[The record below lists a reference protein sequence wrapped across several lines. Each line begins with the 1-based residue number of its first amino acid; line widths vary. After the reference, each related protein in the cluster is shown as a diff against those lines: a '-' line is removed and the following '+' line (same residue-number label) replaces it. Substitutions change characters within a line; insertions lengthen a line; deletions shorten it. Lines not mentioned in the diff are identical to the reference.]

1 MTAEATKKAEARNA
15 AKATKTVAGDG
26 DRASGA
32 NVRRGGRNFMIAFYA
47 ALRAIKLY
55 PLEHSA
61 VQKTLAE
68 LAHVAE
74 ELRAEEGELE
84 FRVSGEFIFINA
96 TRLRLDLSN
105 YATFG
110 HILTLCKLAGIGA
123 IHVGTDG
130 AARDWTLLLS
140 LMGGETQSGPADRFK
155 EIQSRL
161 KDAKIETF
169 QLDAPTETATD
180 REFNEEAKAAANR
193 TYSQSVAVTKDVINS
208 VRIGKTPNIR
218 KIKRVVQ
225 GIVDQVLNEE
235 TSLIGLTTIRD
246 YDEYTF
252 THSVNVCIFSI
263 ALGRR
268 LGMTKLQLYELGL
281 AALMHDIGKSRV
293 PIDLLQKTGELTD
306 EEWKWMAAHPWLGV
320 LVLFQFRRQQ
330 EELSYRAMTVC
341 QEHHMKVDLTGY
353 PKSIRPRQVSLLSKI
368 VSIADGYDAATSRR
382 VYRTEVIAPSAVLE
396 EMRDNPRRGLDQVLV
411 KAFINLL
418 GIYPVGTLVVLD
430 TFELAVVS
438 AANPNPEALSR
449 PIVKIISDA
458 QGNTISPPMQ
468 VDLAVPEAG
477 GQYARTIIKTADPD
491 RYGITPGDYLI

>member
-1 MTAEATKKAEARNA
+1 MSASGGVIQSVRS
-15 AKATKTVAGDG
+15 GS
-26 DRASGA
+26 DRQSGA
-32 NVRRGGRNFMIAFYA
+32 NVRRGGRSFMIAFYA

-68 LAHVAE
+68 LSQVAE

-84 FRVSGEFIFINA
+84 FRVSGEFIFINS

-110 HILTLCKLAGIGA
+110 HILTLCKAAGIGA
-123 IHVGTDG
+123 IHVGPRGT
-130 AARDWTLLLS
+130 ARDWTFLLS
-140 LMGGETQSGPADRFK
+140 LLGGETKGGPAERYT
-155 EIQSRL
+155 EIVARL
-161 KDAKIETF
+161 HETKVETF
-169 QLDAPTETATD
+169 QLDAPMETQTD
-180 REFNEEAKAAANR
+180 KEFNEEAKAAANR

-235 TSLIGLTTIRD
+235 TSLIGLTAIRD

-252 THSVNVCIFSI
+252 THSVNVCIFSV

-293 PIDLLQKTGELTD
+293 PLDLLQKTGELTD

-341 QEHHMKVDLTGY
+341 HEHHMKIDLTGY
-353 PKSIRPRQVSLLSKI
+353 PKAVRPRQVSLLSKI

-382 VYRTEVIAPSAVLE
+382 VYKTEALAPSAVLE

-438 AANPNPEALSR
+438 ASNPSPEALSR

-458 QGNTISPPMQ
+458 QGNRISPPLV
-468 VDLAVPEAG
+468 VDLAIPEAA

-491 RYGITPGDYLI
+491 RYGIIPGDYLI

>member
-1 MTAEATKKAEARNA
+1 MTAP
-15 AKATKTVAGDG
+15 ATKTVRSDG
-26 DRASGA
+26 DKQSGA
-32 NVRRGGRNFMIAFYA
+32 SVRRGGRNFMIAFYA

-68 LAHVAE
+68 LAQVAE

-84 FRVSGEFIFINA
+84 FRISGEFIFLNE

-110 HILTLCKLAGIGA
+110 HILTLCKLAGIGT
-123 IHVGTDG
+123 IHVGTKG
-130 AARDWTLLLS
+130 TARDWTLLLS
-140 LMGGETQSGPADRFK
+140 LLGAETKSSPAERFK
-155 EIQSRL
+155 EIVTRL

-169 QLDAPTETATD
+169 ELDPPAETASD
-180 REFNEEAKAAANR
+180 KEFNEEAKAAANR

-235 TSLIGLTTIRD
+235 TSLIGLTAIRD

-293 PIDLLQKTGELTD
+293 PLDLLQKTGELTD

-353 PKSIRPRQVSLLSKI
+353 PKCNRPREVSLLSKI

-382 VYRTEVIAPSAVLE
+382 VYKTEALAPSAVLE
-396 EMRDNPRRGLDQVLV
+396 EMRDNPRRGLDPVLV

-438 AANPNPEALSR
+438 AANPNPESLSR

-458 QGNTISPPMQ
+458 QGNRIAPPLQ

>member
-1 MTAEATKKAEARNA
+1 MSGGGQAAQARRS
-15 AKATKTVAGDG
+15 DG
-26 DRASGA
+26 DRQSGA
-32 NVRRGGRNFMIAFYA
+32 NIRRGGRNFMVAFYA

-55 PLEHSA
+55 PLEHTA

-68 LAHVAE
+68 LSQVAE
-74 ELRAEEGELE
+74 EMRSEEGELE
-84 FRVSGEFIFINA
+84 FRISGEFIFLNS

-110 HILTLCKLAGIGA
+110 HILTLCKAAGVGT
-123 IHVGTDG
+123 IHVGTKG
-130 AARDWTLLLS
+130 AVRDWSLLLS
-140 LMGGETQSGPADRFK
+140 LLGGETKGAPAERFK
-155 EIQSRL
+155 EIVGRL
-161 KDAKIETF
+161 KDAGVGLFELDPPAET
-169 QLDAPTETATD
+169 ESD

-193 TYSQSVAVTKDVINS
+193 TYSQSVAATKDVINS

-235 TSLIGLTTIRD
+235 TSLIGLTAIRD

-293 PIDLLQKTGELTD
+293 PLDLLQKTGELTD
-306 EEWKWMAAHPWLGV
+306 EEWRWMSAHPWLGV

-330 EELSYRAMTVC
+330 DELSYRAMTVC
-341 QEHHMKVDLTGY
+341 HEHHMKIDLTGY
-353 PKSIRPRQVSLLSKI
+353 PKTVRPRQVSVLSKI

-382 VYRTEVIAPSAVLE
+382 VYRTEVLAPSDVLE
-396 EMRDNPRRGLDQVLV
+396 EMRDNPRRGLDPVLV

-430 TFELAVVS
+430 TFELAIVS

-458 QGNTISPPMQ
+458 QGNAIRPPLV

-477 GQYARTIIKTADPD
+477 VQFTRTIIKTADPD
-491 RYGITPGDYLI
+491 RYGITVGDYLI

>member
-1 MTAEATKKAEARNA
+1 
-15 AKATKTVAGDG
+15 
-26 DRASGA
+26 
-32 NVRRGGRNFMIAFYA
+32 MIAFYA

-68 LAHVAE
+68 LAQVAE

-84 FRVSGEFIFINA
+84 FRVSGEFIFINS

-110 HILTLCKLAGIGA
+110 HILTLCKVAGIGA
-123 IHVGTDG
+123 IHAGPHGT
-130 AARDWTLLLS
+130 ARDWTVLLS
-140 LMGGETQSGPADRFK
+140 LLGAETKNAPSDRYT
-155 EIQSRL
+155 EIVARL
-161 KDAKIETF
+161 NDSKVEVF
-169 QLDAPTETATD
+169 QLDPPIETQTD
-180 REFNEEAKAAANR
+180 KEFNEEAKAAANR

-235 TSLIGLTTIRD
+235 TSLIGLTAIRD

-293 PIDLLQKTGELTD
+293 PLDLLQKTGELTD

-341 QEHHMKVDLTGY
+341 HEHHMKIDLTGY
-353 PKSIRPRQVSLLSKI
+353 PKAIRPRQVSLLSKI

-382 VYRTEVIAPSAVLE
+382 VYKTEALAPSDVLE
-396 EMRDNPRRGLDQVLV
+396 EMRDNPRRGLDPILV

-418 GIYPVGTLVVLD
+418 GIYPVGTIVVLD

-438 AANPNPEALSR
+438 SSNPNPEALSR

-458 QGNTISPPMQ
+458 QGNRISPPLV

>member
-1 MTAEATKKAEARNA
+1 MSSAGTVTQSARE
-15 AKATKTVAGDG
+15 G
-26 DRASGA
+26 DRQSGA
-32 NVRRGGRNFMIAFYA
+32 NVRRGGRNFMVSFYA
-47 ALRAIKLY
+47 GLRAIKLY
-55 PLEHSA
+55 PLEHTA

-68 LAHVAE
+68 LSQVAE

-84 FRVSGEFIFINA
+84 FRVSGEFIFINS

-110 HILTLCKLAGIGA
+110 HILTLCKLSGIGA
-123 IHVGTDG
+123 IHVAPKAT
-130 AARDWTLLLS
+130 AKDWTFLLS
-140 LMGGETQSGPADRFK
+140 LLGGETQNSPADRYK
-155 EIQSRL
+155 EIVGRL
-161 KDAKIETF
+161 SDAKIEAF
-169 QLDAPTETATD
+169 QLDPPTETQTD

-235 TSLIGLTTIRD
+235 TSLIGLTAIRD

-268 LGMTKLQLYELGL
+268 LGMTKIQLYELGL

-293 PIDLLQKTGELTD
+293 PLDLLQKTGELTE

-341 QEHHMKVDLTGY
+341 HEHHMKIDLTGY
-353 PKSIRPRQVSLLSKI
+353 PKSIRPRQMSLLSKI

-382 VYRTEVIAPSAVLE
+382 VYKTEALAPSDVLE
-396 EMRDNPRRGLDQVLV
+396 EMRDNPRRGLDPVLV

-438 AANPNPEALSR
+438 ASNPNPEALSR

-458 QGNTISPPMQ
+458 QGNRISPPLV
-468 VDLAVPEAG
+468 VDLAIPEAG

-491 RYGITPGDYLI
+491 RYGITPGDYLL

>member
-1 MTAEATKKAEARNA
+1 VTAPAGR
-15 AKATKTVAGDG
+15 TVASE
-26 DRASGA
+26 DRQSGA
-32 NVRRGGRNFMIAFYA
+32 KMRRGGRNFMIAFYA

-55 PLEHSA
+55 PLEHTA

-68 LAHVAE
+68 LSQVAE

-84 FRVSGEFIFINA
+84 FRVSGEFIFLNA

-123 IHVGTDG
+123 IHVGTNG
-130 AARDWTLLLS
+130 TARDWTLLLS
-140 LMGGETQSGPADRFK
+140 LLGGESKSAPAERYK
-155 EIQSRL
+155 EILSRL
-161 KDAKIETF
+161 KEAKIETF
-169 QLDAPTETATD
+169 QLDPPMETASD
-180 REFNEEAKAAANR
+180 RELNEETKAAANR

-268 LGMTKLQLYELGL
+268 LGMTKIQLYELGL

-341 QEHHMKVDLTGY
+341 QEHHMKIDLTGY
-353 PKSIRPRQVSLLSKI
+353 PKAIRPRQVSLLSKI

-382 VYRTEVIAPSAVLE
+382 VYRTEVITPSAVLE

-438 AANPNPEALSR
+438 AASPNPEMLSR

-458 QGNTISPPMQ
+458 QGNTISPPLQ
-468 VDLAVPEAG
+468 VDLAVPETG

>member
-1 MTAEATKKAEARNA
+1 M
-15 AKATKTVAGDG
+15 V
-26 DRASGA
+26 
-32 NVRRGGRNFMIAFYA
+32 AFYA

-55 PLEHSA
+55 PLEHTA
-61 VQKTLAE
+61 VQKTLAD
-68 LAHVAE
+68 LSQVAE
-74 ELRAEEGELE
+74 EMRAEEGELE
-84 FRVSGEFIFINA
+84 FRVSGEFIFINS

-110 HILTLCKLAGIGA
+110 HILALCKVAGIGA
-123 IHVGTDG
+123 IHVGPCGT
-130 AARDWTLLLS
+130 ARDWTVLLS
-140 LMGGETQSGPADRFK
+140 LLGGETKIGPAERYK
-155 EIQSRL
+155 EIVGRL
-161 KDAKIETF
+161 HEAKIEPF
-169 QLDAPTETATD
+169 QLDEPTETQTD
-180 REFNEEAKAAANR
+180 KEFNEEAKAAATR

-235 TSLIGLTTIRD
+235 TSLIGLTAIRD

-268 LGMTKLQLYELGL
+268 LGMTKIQLYELGL

-293 PIDLLQKTGELTD
+293 PLDILQKSGELTD
-306 EEWKWMAAHPWLGV
+306 EEWKWMASHPWLGV

-341 QEHHMKVDLTGY
+341 HEHHMKIDLTGY
-353 PKSIRPRQVSLLSKI
+353 PKAIRPRQVSLLSKI
-368 VSIADGYDAATSRR
+368 VTIADGYDAATSRR
-382 VYRTEVIAPSAVLE
+382 VYRTEVLAPSDVLD
-396 EMRDNPRRGLDQVLV
+396 EMRDNPRRGLDPVLV

-418 GIYPVGTLVVLD
+418 GIYPVGTVVVLD

-438 AANPNPEALSR
+438 ASNSNPEALSR

-458 QGNTISPPMQ
+458 QGNRINPPLV
-468 VDLAVPEAG
+468 VDLAVPEAD

>member
-1 MTAEATKKAEARNA
+1 MSGGGRVTPISGRSVEERS
-15 AKATKTVAGDG
+15 
-26 DRASGA
+26 SGA
-32 NVRRGGRNFMIAFYA
+32 NVRRGGRGFMVAFYA

-55 PLEHSA
+55 PLEHTA

-68 LAHVAE
+68 LAQIATAM
-74 ELRAEEGELE
+74 RGEEGELE
-84 FRVSGEFIFINA
+84 FRISGEFIFINS
-96 TRLRLDLSN
+96 TRLRLDLNN

-110 HILTLCKLAGIGA
+110 HILALCKAAGVGT

-130 AARDWTLLLS
+130 TMREWTFLLS
-140 LMGGETQSGPADRFK
+140 LIGAETKSSPEDRFA
-155 EIQSRL
+155 EITKRL
-161 KDAKIETF
+161 AEAGIKTFDLDPPIES
-169 QLDAPTETATD
+169 QQDK
-180 REFNEEAKAAANR
+180 EFNEEAKAAANR

-235 TSLIGLTTIRD
+235 TSLIGLTAIRD

-252 THSVNVCIFSI
+252 THSVNVCIFSV

-268 LGMTKLQLYELGL
+268 LGMSKLQLYELGL

-293 PIDLLQKTGELTD
+293 PLDLLQKAGELTE
-306 EEWKWMAAHPWLGV
+306 EEWRWMAAHPWLGV
-320 LVLFQFRRQQ
+320 LALFQFRRQQ
-330 EELSYRAMTVC
+330 EQLSYRAMTVAH
-341 QEHHMKVDLTGY
+341 EHHMKIDLTGY
-353 PKSIRPRQVSLLSKI
+353 PKTIRPRTMGVLSKI

-382 VYRTEVIAPSAVLE
+382 VYQTTPLAPSAVLE
-396 EMRDNPRRGLDQVLV
+396 EMRDNPRRGLDPVLV

-430 TFELAVVS
+430 TFELAIVQT
-438 AANPNPEALSR
+438 ANPNPEALSR

-458 QGNTISPPMQ
+458 QGNVISPPL
-468 VDLAVPEAG
+468 VADLGLPDAG
-477 GQYARTIIKTADPD
+477 GGFSRTIIKTADPD
-491 RYGITPGDYLI
+491 RYGITVGDYFL

>member
-1 MTAEATKKAEARNA
+1 MTAPAGR
-15 AKATKTVAGDG
+15 TVTSE
-26 DRASGA
+26 DRQSGA
-32 NVRRGGRNFMIAFYA
+32 KMRRGGRNFMIAFYA

-55 PLEHSA
+55 PLEHTA

-68 LAHVAE
+68 LSQVAE

-84 FRVSGEFIFINA
+84 FRVSGEFIFLNA

-123 IHVGTDG
+123 IHVGTNG
-130 AARDWTLLLS
+130 TAREWTLLLS
-140 LMGGETQSGPADRFK
+140 LLGGESKAAPSERYK
-155 EIQSRL
+155 EILSRL
-161 KDAKIETF
+161 KEAKIETF
-169 QLDAPTETATD
+169 QLDAPTETASD
-180 REFNEEAKAAANR
+180 RELNEETKAAANR

-268 LGMTKLQLYELGL
+268 LGMTKIQLYELGL

-341 QEHHMKVDLTGY
+341 QEHHMKIDLTGY
-353 PKSIRPRQVSLLSKI
+353 PKAIRPRQVSLLSKI

-396 EMRDNPRRGLDQVLV
+396 EMRDNPRRGLDPVLV

-438 AANPNPEALSR
+438 AVNPNPDALSR
-449 PIVKIISDA
+449 PIIKIISDA
-458 QGNTISPPMQ
+458 QGNTISPPLQ
-468 VDLAVPEAG
+468 IDLAVPETG

>member
-1 MTAEATKKAEARNA
+1 VTATV
-15 AKATKTVAGDG
+15 TKTVSGDG
-26 DRASGA
+26 DRQSGA
-32 NVRRGGRNFMIAFYA
+32 NVRRGGRNFMVSFYA

-55 PLEHSA
+55 PLEHTA

-68 LAHVAE
+68 LSNIAE
-74 ELRAEEGELE
+74 ELRGEEGELE
-84 FRVSGEFIFINA
+84 FRVSGEFIFINS

-110 HILTLCKLAGIGA
+110 HILTLCKLSGIGA
-123 IHVGTDG
+123 FHVGPNGT
-130 AARDWTLLLS
+130 ARDWTFLLS
-140 LMGGETQSGPADRFK
+140 LLGAEVKIAPADRFN

-161 KDAKIETF
+161 DEAKIGTF
-169 QLDAPTETATD
+169 QLDPPVETAMD
-180 REFNEEAKAAANR
+180 KEFNEEAKSAANR

-235 TSLIGLTTIRD
+235 TSLIGLTAIRD

-252 THSVNVCIFSI
+252 THSVNVCIFSV

-268 LGMTKLQLYELGL
+268 LGMTKIQLYELGL

-293 PIDLLQKTGELTD
+293 PIDLIQKSGGLTD

-353 PKSIRPRQVSLLSKI
+353 PKAIRPRQVSLLSKI

-382 VYRTEVIAPSAVLE
+382 VYTTEVLAPSAVLE

-438 AANPNPEALSR
+438 AANPNPEALSK
-449 PIVKIISDA
+449 PIVRIISDA
-458 QGNTISPPMQ
+458 QGNTISPPLQ

-491 RYGITPGDYLI
+491 RYGVTPGDYLI

>member
-1 MTAEATKKAEARNA
+1 MSASGGVIQSVRS
-15 AKATKTVAGDG
+15 GG
-26 DRASGA
+26 DRQSGA
-32 NVRRGGRNFMIAFYA
+32 NVRRGGRSFMIAFYA

-68 LAHVAE
+68 LSQVAE

-84 FRVSGEFIFINA
+84 FRVSGEFIFINS

-110 HILTLCKLAGIGA
+110 HILTLCKAAGIGA
-123 IHVGTDG
+123 IHVGPRGT
-130 AARDWTLLLS
+130 ARDWTFLLS
-140 LMGGETQSGPADRFK
+140 LLGGETKGGPAERYT
-155 EIQSRL
+155 EIVARL
-161 KDAKIETF
+161 HETKVETF
-169 QLDAPTETATD
+169 QLDAPTETQTD

-235 TSLIGLTTIRD
+235 TSLIGLTAIRD

-293 PIDLLQKTGELTD
+293 PLDLLQKTGELTD

-341 QEHHMKVDLTGY
+341 HEHHMKIDLTGY
-353 PKSIRPRQVSLLSKI
+353 PKAVRPRQMSLLSKI

-382 VYRTEVIAPSAVLE
+382 VYKTEALAPSAVLE

-438 AANPNPEALSR
+438 ASNPNPEALSR

-458 QGNTISPPMQ
+458 QGNRISPPLV
-468 VDLAVPEAG
+468 VDLAIPEAA

-491 RYGITPGDYLI
+491 RYGIIPGDYLI

>member
-1 MTAEATKKAEARNA
+1 MSASEA
-15 AKATKTVAGDG
+15 ATQSVRSEG
-26 DRASGA
+26 DRQSGA
-32 NVRRGGRNFMIAFYA
+32 NVRRGGRNFMVAFYA

-55 PLEHSA
+55 PVEHSA

-68 LAHVAE
+68 LSQVAE
-74 ELRAEEGELE
+74 ELRADEGELE
-84 FRVSGEFIFINA
+84 FRISGEFIFINS

-110 HILTLCKLAGIGA
+110 HILTLCKVAGIGA
-123 IHVGTDG
+123 IHVGTEG
-130 AARDWTLLLS
+130 TARDWTVLLS
-140 LMGGETQSGPADRFK
+140 LLGAETKSAPDERYKEVVTRLGE
-155 EIQSRL
+155 
-161 KDAKIETF
+161 AKIETF
-169 QLDAPTETATD
+169 ALDAPAETQSD
-180 REFNEEAKAAANR
+180 KEFNEEAKAAANR

-235 TSLIGLTTIRD
+235 TSLIGLTAIRD

-268 LGMTKLQLYELGL
+268 LGMTKIQLYELGL

-293 PIDLLQKTGELTD
+293 PLDLLQKTGELTD
-306 EEWKWMAAHPWLGV
+306 EEWKWMASHPWLGV

-341 QEHHMKVDLTGY
+341 HEHHMKLDLTGY
-353 PKSIRPRQVSLLSKI
+353 PKVVRPRQMSLLSKI

-382 VYRTEVIAPSAVLE
+382 VYKTEALAPSAVLE
-396 EMRDNPRRGLDQVLV
+396 EMRDNPRRGLDSVLV

-438 AANPNPEALSR
+438 ASNQNPEALSR

-458 QGNTISPPMQ
+458 QGNRISPPL
-468 VDLAVPEAG
+468 VADLAVPEAG

-491 RYGITPGDYLI
+491 RYGIIPGDYLI

>member
-1 MTAEATKKAEARNA
+1 MTAPATKSSGGDADKQIG
-15 AKATKTVAGDG
+15 AKL
-26 DRASGA
+26 
-32 NVRRGGRNFMIAFYA
+32 RRGGRNFMVAFYA

-55 PLEHSA
+55 PLEHTA

-68 LAHVAE
+68 LSQVAE

-84 FRVSGEFIFINA
+84 FRVSGEFIFLNS

-123 IHVGTDG
+123 IHVGTNG
-130 AARDWTLLLS
+130 TARDWTFLLS
-140 LMGGETQSGPADRFK
+140 LLGGETKVGPADRFE
-155 EIQSRL
+155 EIQTRL
-161 KDAKIETF
+161 EDAKIETF
-169 QLDAPTETATD
+169 QIDAPTETASD
-180 REFNEEAKAAANR
+180 REFNEESKAAANR

-235 TSLIGLTTIRD
+235 TSLIGLTAIRD

-268 LGMTKLQLYELGL
+268 LGMNKLQLYELGL

-293 PIDLLQKTGELTD
+293 PIDVLQKSGELTD
-306 EEWKWMAAHPWLGV
+306 EEWKWIASHPWLGV

-341 QEHHMKVDLTGY
+341 QEHHMKIDLTGY
-353 PKSIRPRQVSLLSKI
+353 PKCVRPREVSLLSKI
-368 VSIADGYDAATSRR
+368 VTIADGYDAATSRR
-382 VYRTEVIAPSAVLE
+382 VYKTEALAPSAVLE

-438 AANPNPEALSR
+438 AANPNHESLSR

-458 QGNTISPPMQ
+458 QGNAISPPLQ
-468 VDLAVPEAG
+468 VDLAIPEAG

>member
-1 MTAEATKKAEARNA
+1 MSAAEAA
-15 AKATKTVAGDG
+15 AKSVRSEG
-26 DRASGA
+26 DRQSGA
-32 NVRRGGRNFMIAFYA
+32 NVRRGGRNFMVAFYA

-61 VQKTLAE
+61 VQKTLGE
-68 LAHVAE
+68 LSQVAE

-84 FRVSGEFIFINA
+84 FRISGEFIFINS

-110 HILTLCKLAGIGA
+110 HILTLCKVGGIGT
-123 IHVGTDG
+123 IHVGTSG
-130 AARDWTLLLS
+130 TARDWTVLLS
-140 LMGGETQSGPADRFK
+140 LLGAETKSSPAQRFNEIVTRLGET
-155 EIQSRL
+155 
-161 KDAKIETF
+161 KIESF
-169 QLDAPTETATD
+169 QLEPPTETLTD
-180 REFNEEAKAAANR
+180 KEFNEEAKAAANR

-208 VRIGKTPNIR
+208 IRIGKTPNIR

-235 TSLIGLTTIRD
+235 TSLIGLTAIRD

-293 PIDLLQKTGELTD
+293 PLDLLQKTGELTE
-306 EEWKWMAAHPWLGV
+306 EEWKWMASHPWLGV

-341 QEHHMKVDLTGY
+341 HEHHMKIDLTGY
-353 PKSIRPRQVSLLSKI
+353 PKTIRPRQVSLLSKI

-382 VYRTEVIAPSAVLE
+382 VYKTEALAPSEVLE
-396 EMRDNPRRGLDQVLV
+396 EMRDNPRRGLDPVLV

-438 AANPNPEALSR
+438 ASNQNPEALSR
-449 PIVKIISDA
+449 PGVKIISDA
-458 QGNTISPPMQ
+458 QGNRISPPLV
-468 VDLAVPEAG
+468 VDLAIPEAG

>member
-1 MTAEATKKAEARNA
+1 MSGGAVVKSTSMDSDRESS
-15 AKATKTVAGDG
+15 AG
-26 DRASGA
+26 
-32 NVRRGGRNFMIAFYA
+32 VRRGGRNFMVAFYA

-61 VQKTLAE
+61 VQKAVAE
-68 LAHVAE
+68 LSQIAE
-74 ELRAEEGELE
+74 EMRGEEGELE
-84 FRVSGEFIFINA
+84 FRISGEFIFINS

-110 HILTLCKLAGIGA
+110 HILTLCKAAGIGA
-123 IHVGTDG
+123 IHVGNNGTP
-130 AARDWTLLLS
+130 RDWSLLLS
-140 LMGGETQSGPADRFK
+140 LLGGETKSAPDARYT
-155 EIQSRL
+155 EIVERL
-161 KDAKIETF
+161 KQAKIELF
-169 QLDAPTETATD
+169 ELDPPIETAND

-235 TSLIGLTTIRD
+235 TSIIGLTAIRD

-293 PIDLLQKTGELTD
+293 PLDMLQKSGALTD
-306 EEWKWMAAHPWLGV
+306 EEWKWMASHPWLGV

-330 EELSYRAMTVC
+330 DELSYRAMTVC
-341 QEHHMKVDLTGY
+341 HEHHMKVDLTGY
-353 PKSIRPRQVSLLSKI
+353 PKAIRPRQVSVLSKI
-368 VSIADGYDAATSRR
+368 VTIADSYDAATSRR
-382 VYRTEVIAPSAVLE
+382 VYKTEALAPSDVLE
-396 EMRDNPRRGLDQVLV
+396 EMRDNPRRGLDPILV

-458 QGNTISPPMQ
+458 KGNAINPPLQ
-468 VDLAVPEAG
+468 VDLAVPDAG
-477 GQYARTIIKTADPD
+477 GQFSRTIIKTADPD
-491 RYGITPGDYLI
+491 RYGITVGDYLI

>member
-1 MTAEATKKAEARNA
+1 MTAPAGR
-15 AKATKTVAGDG
+15 TVTSEG
-26 DRASGA
+26 RESGA
-32 NVRRGGRNFMIAFYA
+32 KMRRGGRNFMIAFYA

-55 PLEHSA
+55 PLEHTA

-68 LAHVAE
+68 LSQVAE

-84 FRVSGEFIFINA
+84 FRVSGEFIFLNA

-123 IHVGTDG
+123 IHVGTNG
-130 AARDWTLLLS
+130 TARDWTLLLS
-140 LMGGETQSGPADRFK
+140 LLGGESKTAPAERFK
-155 EIQSRL
+155 EILSRL

-169 QLDAPTETATD
+169 QLDPPTETASD
-180 REFNEEAKAAANR
+180 RELNEETKAAANR

-268 LGMTKLQLYELGL
+268 LGMTKIQLYELGL

-341 QEHHMKVDLTGY
+341 QEHHMKIDLTGY
-353 PKSIRPRQVSLLSKI
+353 PKAIRPRQVSLLSKI

-458 QGNTISPPMQ
+458 QGNTISPPLQ
-468 VDLAVPEAG
+468 VDLAVPETG

>member
-1 MTAEATKKAEARNA
+1 VTAASPPVQGVR
-15 AKATKTVAGDG
+15 GDSE
-26 DRASGA
+26 RQSGG
-32 NVRRGGRNFMIAFYA
+32 NVRRGGRNFMVAFYA

-55 PLEHSA
+55 PVEHTA

-68 LAHVAE
+68 LSQVAE
-74 ELRAEEGELE
+74 ELRAEESELE
-84 FRVSGEFIFINA
+84 FRVSGEFIFINS

-110 HILTLCKLAGIGA
+110 HILTLCKLAGVGA
-123 IHVGTDG
+123 IHVGTKG
-130 AARDWTLLLS
+130 TARDWTVLLS
-140 LMGGETQSGPADRFK
+140 LLGAETRSAPKERYK
-155 EIQSRL
+155 EIVARL
-161 KDAKIETF
+161 RDTKIDVFE
-169 QLDAPTETATD
+169 LDEPTETVTD
-180 REFNEEAKAAANR
+180 KEFNEEAKAAANR

-235 TSLIGLTTIRD
+235 TSLIGLTAIRD

-268 LGMTKLQLYELGL
+268 LGMPKLQLYELGL

-293 PIDLLQKTGELTD
+293 PLDLLQKTGELTE

-341 QEHHMKVDLTGY
+341 HEHHMKIDLTGY
-353 PKSIRPRQVSLLSKI
+353 PKSVRPRQVSLLSKI

-382 VYRTEVIAPSAVLE
+382 VYKTEALAPSAVLE
-396 EMRDNPRRGLDQVLV
+396 EMRDNPRRGLDPVLV

-418 GIYPVGTLVVLD
+418 GIYPVGTVVILD

-438 AANPNPEALSR
+438 ASNPNPEALSR

-458 QGNTISPPMQ
+458 QGNRVSPPLV
-468 VDLAVPEAG
+468 VDLAIPEAG
-477 GQYARTIIKTADPD
+477 GQYERTIIKTADPD

>member
-1 MTAEATKKAEARNA
+1 VTAVGPSTQ
-15 AKATKTVAGDG
+15 TVRSDS
-26 DRASGA
+26 DRPSGA
-32 NVRRGGRNFMIAFYA
+32 NVRRGGRNFMVAFYA

-68 LAHVAE
+68 LSQVAE

-84 FRVSGEFIFINA
+84 FRISGEFIFINS

-110 HILTLCKLAGIGA
+110 HILTLCKLAGVGD
-123 IHVGTDG
+123 IHVGTKG
-130 AARDWTLLLS
+130 TAKDWTFLLS
-140 LMGGETQSGPADRFK
+140 LLGGETTNAPRERFK
-155 EIQSRL
+155 EIVARL
-161 KDAKIETF
+161 KEAKIETF
-169 QLDAPTETATD
+169 QLEAPAETQTD
-180 REFNEEAKAAANR
+180 KEFNEEAKAAANR
-193 TYSQSVAVTKDVINS
+193 TYSESVAVTKDVINS

-225 GIVDQVLNEE
+225 SIIDQVLNEE
-235 TSLIGLTTIRD
+235 TSLIGLTAIRD

-293 PIDLLQKTGELTD
+293 PLDVLQKSGSLTD

-341 QEHHMKVDLTGY
+341 HEHHMKIDLTGY
-353 PKSIRPRQVSLLSKI
+353 PKAVRPRQVSLLSKI

-382 VYRTEVIAPSAVLE
+382 VYKTEALAPSDVLE

-438 AANPNPEALSR
+438 AASPNPESLSR

-458 QGNTISPPMQ
+458 QGNRISPPLV
-468 VDLAVPEAG
+468 VDLAIPEAG

>member
-1 MTAEATKKAEARNA
+1 MSASGGVIQSVRS
-15 AKATKTVAGDG
+15 GG
-26 DRASGA
+26 DRQSGA
-32 NVRRGGRNFMIAFYA
+32 NVRRGGRSFMIAFYA

-68 LAHVAE
+68 LSQVAE

-84 FRVSGEFIFINA
+84 FRVSGEFIFINS

-110 HILTLCKLAGIGA
+110 HILTLCKAAGIGA
-123 IHVGTDG
+123 IHVGPRGT
-130 AARDWTLLLS
+130 ARDWTFLLS
-140 LMGGETQSGPADRFK
+140 LLGGETKGGPAERYT
-155 EIQSRL
+155 EIVARL
-161 KDAKIETF
+161 HETKVETF
-169 QLDAPTETATD
+169 QLDAPMETQTD
-180 REFNEEAKAAANR
+180 KEFNEEAKAAANR

-235 TSLIGLTTIRD
+235 TSLIGLTAIRD

-293 PIDLLQKTGELTD
+293 PLDLLQKTGELTD

-341 QEHHMKVDLTGY
+341 HEHHMKIDLTGY
-353 PKSIRPRQVSLLSKI
+353 PKAVRPRQVSLLSKI

-382 VYRTEVIAPSAVLE
+382 VYKTEALAPSAVLE

-438 AANPNPEALSR
+438 ASNPNPEALSR

-458 QGNTISPPMQ
+458 QGNRISPPL
-468 VDLAVPEAG
+468 VADLAIPEAA

-491 RYGITPGDYLI
+491 RYGIIPGDYLI

>member
-1 MTAEATKKAEARNA
+1 M
-15 AKATKTVAGDG
+15 V
-26 DRASGA
+26 
-32 NVRRGGRNFMIAFYA
+32 AFYA

-55 PLEHSA
+55 PLEHTA

-68 LAHVAE
+68 LSQVAE

-84 FRVSGEFIFINA
+84 FRVSGEFIFLNS

-123 IHVGTDG
+123 IHVGTNG
-130 AARDWTLLLS
+130 TARDWTFLLS
-140 LMGGETQSGPADRFK
+140 LLGGETKVGPADRFK

-169 QLDAPTETATD
+169 QIDAPTETATD
-180 REFNEEAKAAANR
+180 REFNEESKAAANR

-235 TSLIGLTTIRD
+235 TSLIGLTAIRD

-293 PIDLLQKTGELTD
+293 PIDVLQKNGELTD
-306 EEWKWMAAHPWLGV
+306 EEWKWMASHPWLGV

-353 PKSIRPRQVSLLSKI
+353 PKCIRPREVSLLSKI
-368 VSIADGYDAATSRR
+368 VTIADGYDAATSRR
-382 VYRTEVIAPSAVLE
+382 VYKTEALAPSAVLE

-438 AANPNPEALSR
+438 AANPNPESLSR
-449 PIVKIISDA
+449 PIIKIISDA
-458 QGNTISPPMQ
+458 QGNTISPPLQ

>member
-1 MTAEATKKAEARNA
+1 MSAAEAA
-15 AKATKTVAGDG
+15 AKSVRSEG
-26 DRASGA
+26 DRQSGA
-32 NVRRGGRNFMIAFYA
+32 NVRRGGRNFMVAFYA

-61 VQKTLAE
+61 VQKTLGE
-68 LAHVAE
+68 LSQVAE

-84 FRVSGEFIFINA
+84 FRISGEFIFINS

-110 HILTLCKLAGIGA
+110 HILTLCKVGGIGT
-123 IHVGTDG
+123 IHVGTSG
-130 AARDWTLLLS
+130 TARDWTVLLS
-140 LMGGETQSGPADRFK
+140 LLGAETKSAPAQRFNEIVTRLGET
-155 EIQSRL
+155 
-161 KDAKIETF
+161 KIESF
-169 QLDAPTETATD
+169 QLEPPTETLTD
-180 REFNEEAKAAANR
+180 KEFNEEAKAAANR

-208 VRIGKTPNIR
+208 IRIGKTPNIR

-235 TSLIGLTTIRD
+235 TSLIGLTAIRD

-293 PIDLLQKTGELTD
+293 PLDLLQKTGELTE
-306 EEWKWMAAHPWLGV
+306 EEWKWMASHPWLGV

-341 QEHHMKVDLTGY
+341 HEHHMKIDLTGY
-353 PKSIRPRQVSLLSKI
+353 PKTIRPRQVSLLSKI

-382 VYRTEVIAPSAVLE
+382 VYKTEALAPSEVLE
-396 EMRDNPRRGLDQVLV
+396 EMRDNPRRGLDPVLV

-438 AANPNPEALSR
+438 ASNQNPEALSR
-449 PIVKIISDA
+449 PGVKIISDA
-458 QGNTISPPMQ
+458 QGNRISPPLV
-468 VDLAVPEAG
+468 VDLAIPEAG

>member
-1 MTAEATKKAEARNA
+1 MTAPAGR
-15 AKATKTVAGDG
+15 TVTSE
-26 DRASGA
+26 DRQSGA
-32 NVRRGGRNFMIAFYA
+32 KMRRGGRNFMIAFYA

-55 PLEHSA
+55 PLEHTA

-68 LAHVAE
+68 LSQVAE

-84 FRVSGEFIFINA
+84 FRVSGEFIFLNA

-123 IHVGTDG
+123 IHVGTNG
-130 AARDWTLLLS
+130 TARDWTLLLS
-140 LMGGETQSGPADRFK
+140 LLGGETKAAPAERFK

-161 KDAKIETF
+161 KEAKIETF
-169 QLDAPTETATD
+169 QLDAPTETAND
-180 REFNEEAKAAANR
+180 RELNEETKAAANR

-268 LGMTKLQLYELGL
+268 LGMTKIQLYELGL

-341 QEHHMKVDLTGY
+341 QEHHMKIDLTGY
-353 PKSIRPRQVSLLSKI
+353 PKAIRPRQVSLLSKI

-438 AANPNPEALSR
+438 AASPNPEMLSR
-449 PIVKIISDA
+449 PIIKIISDA
-458 QGNTISPPMQ
+458 QGNTISPPLQ
-468 VDLAVPEAG
+468 VDLAVPETG

>member
-1 MTAEATKKAEARNA
+1 MTAP
-15 AKATKTVAGDG
+15 ATKTVRSDTERQTG
-26 DRASGA
+26 AS
-32 NVRRGGRNFMIAFYA
+32 VRRGGRNFMIAFYA

-61 VQKTLAE
+61 VQKSLAE
-68 LAHVAE
+68 LAQVAE

-84 FRVSGEFIFINA
+84 FRISGEFIFLNS

-110 HILTLCKLAGIGA
+110 HILTLCKVAGIGA
-123 IHVGTDG
+123 IHVGTQG
-130 AARDWTLLLS
+130 TARDWTLLLS
-140 LMGGETQSGPADRFK
+140 LLGAETKSSPAERFK
-155 EIQSRL
+155 DIQTRL

-169 QLDAPTETATD
+169 ELDAPTETTTD
-180 REFNEEAKAAANR
+180 KEFNEEAKAAANR

-235 TSLIGLTTIRD
+235 TSLIGLTAIRD

-268 LGMTKLQLYELGL
+268 LGMTKIQLYELGL

-293 PIDLLQKTGELTD
+293 PLDLLQKTGELSD

-353 PKSIRPRQVSLLSKI
+353 PKCVRSRQVSLLSKI

-382 VYRTEVIAPSAVLE
+382 VYKTEALAPSAVLE

-438 AANPNPEALSR
+438 GANPNPEALSR

-458 QGNTISPPMQ
+458 QGNTISPPLQ

-477 GQYARTIIKTADPD
+477 GQYARTIIKTADPE

>member
-1 MTAEATKKAEARNA
+1 MSGGGA
-15 AKATKTVAGDG
+15 AVRSTGTDG
-26 DRASGA
+26 DRESGA
-32 NVRRGGRNFMIAFYA
+32 SVRRGGRNFMVAFYA

-61 VQKTLAE
+61 VQKSLSE
-68 LAHVAE
+68 LAQIAE
-74 ELRAEEGELE
+74 EMRGEEGELE
-84 FRVSGEFIFINA
+84 FRISGEFIFINS

-110 HILTLCKLAGIGA
+110 HILTLCKASGIGA
-123 IHVGTDG
+123 IHVGNQG
-130 AARDWTLLLS
+130 SPRDWTLLLS
-140 LMGGETQSGPADRFK
+140 LLGGETKASPAERYH
-155 EIQSRL
+155 EIVERL
-161 KDAKIETF
+161 KQAKIELF
-169 QLDAPTETATD
+169 QLDPPTETAND

-193 TYSQSVAVTKDVINS
+193 TYSQSVSVTKDVINS

-235 TSLIGLTTIRD
+235 TSIIGLTAIRD

-252 THSVNVCIFSI
+252 THSVNVCIFSV

-293 PIDLLQKTGELTD
+293 PLDMLQKQGALTD
-306 EEWKWMAAHPWLGV
+306 DEWKWMAAHPWLGV

-330 EELSYRAMTVC
+330 DELSYRAMTVC
-341 QEHHMKVDLTGY
+341 HEHHMKIDLTGY
-353 PKSIRPRQVSLLSKI
+353 PKAIRPRQVSVLSKI
-368 VSIADGYDAATSRR
+368 VTIADSYDAATSRR
-382 VYRTEVIAPSAVLE
+382 VYKTEALAPSAVLE
-396 EMRDNPRRGLDQVLV
+396 EMRDNPRRGLDPILV

-430 TFELAVVS
+430 TFELAIVS

-458 QGNTISPPMQ
+458 KGNAIRPPLQ
-468 VDLAVPEAG
+468 VDLAVPDAG
-477 GQYARTIIKTADPD
+477 GQFSRTIIKTGDPD
-491 RYGITPGDYLI
+491 RYGITVGDYLI

>member
-1 MTAEATKKAEARNA
+1 VTAASAPVHAVR
-15 AKATKTVAGDG
+15 GDSE
-26 DRASGA
+26 RQSGG
-32 NVRRGGRNFMIAFYA
+32 NVRRGGRNFMVAFYA

-55 PLEHSA
+55 PVEHTA

-68 LAHVAE
+68 LSQVAE
-74 ELRAEEGELE
+74 ELRAEESELE
-84 FRVSGEFIFINA
+84 FRVSGEFIFINS

-110 HILTLCKLAGIGA
+110 HILTLCKLAGVGA
-123 IHVGTDG
+123 IHVGTKG
-130 AARDWTLLLS
+130 TARDWTVLLS
-140 LMGGETQSGPADRFK
+140 LLGGETPSAPKERYK
-155 EIQSRL
+155 EIVTRL
-161 KDAKIETF
+161 RDTKIDVFE
-169 QLDAPTETATD
+169 LDEPTETVTD
-180 REFNEEAKAAANR
+180 KEFNEEAKAAANR

-235 TSLIGLTTIRD
+235 TSLIGLTAIRD

-268 LGMTKLQLYELGL
+268 LGMSKLQLYELGL

-293 PIDLLQKTGELTD
+293 PLDLLQKTGELTE

-341 QEHHMKVDLTGY
+341 HEHHMKTDLTGY
-353 PKSIRPRQVSLLSKI
+353 PKSIRPRQMSLLSKI

-382 VYRTEVIAPSAVLE
+382 VYKTEALAPSAVLE
-396 EMRDNPRRGLDQVLV
+396 EMRDNPRRGLDPVLV

-438 AANPNPEALSR
+438 ASNPNPEALSR

-458 QGNTISPPMQ
+458 QGNRVSPPLT

-477 GQYARTIIKTADPD
+477 GQYARTIIKTADPE

>member
-1 MTAEATKKAEARNA
+1 MSN
-15 AKATKTVAGDG
+15 G
-26 DRASGA
+26 DRETDTPPGEQRKAASG
-32 NVRRGGRNFMIAFYA
+32 VRRGGRNFMVAFYA
-47 ALRAIKLY
+47 ALRSIRLY
-55 PLEHSA
+55 PLEHTT
-61 VQKTLAE
+61 VQKTLTE
-68 LAHVAE
+68 LAQVAE
-74 ELRAEEGELE
+74 VMRADEGELE
-84 FRVSGEFIFINA
+84 FRISGEFIFINA

-110 HILTLCKLAGIGA
+110 HILSLCKAAGIGA
-123 IHVGTDG
+123 IHVG
-130 AARDWTLLLS
+130 ARGTAREWSLLLTLL
-140 LMGGETQSGPADRFK
+140 GGETKIAPEARYT
-155 EIQSRL
+155 EIVSRL
-161 KDAKIETF
+161 KQAAIELF
-169 QLDAPTETATD
+169 QLDPPMQAEAD
-180 REFNEEAKAAANR
+180 QESNEESKAAANR

-235 TSLIGLTTIRD
+235 SSLIGLTALRD

-252 THSVNVCIFSI
+252 THSVNVCIFSV

-293 PIDLLQKTGELTD
+293 PLDMLQKTGELTE

-341 QEHHMKVDLTGY
+341 HEHHMKIDLTGY
-353 PKSIRPRQVSLLSKI
+353 PKAVRPRQVSVLSKI
-368 VSIADGYDAATSRR
+368 VTIADGYDAATSRR
-382 VYRTEVIAPSAVLE
+382 AYRTEVLTPSAVLE
-396 EMRDNPRRGLDQVLV
+396 EMRDNPRRGLDPVLV

-430 TFELAVVS
+430 TFELAVVTG
-438 AANPNPEALSR
+438 ANTNPEALSR
-449 PIVKIISDA
+449 PLIKIISDS
-458 QGNTISPPMQ
+458 QGNVISPPLA
-468 VDLAVPEAG
+468 VDLGIPEASG
-477 GQYARTIIKTADPD
+477 EFARTIIKTADPE
-491 RYGITPGDYLI
+491 RYGVTVSDYLI

>member
-1 MTAEATKKAEARNA
+1 VTAQA
-15 AKATKTVAGDG
+15 AKTVTSE
-26 DRASGA
+26 DRQSGA
-32 NVRRGGRNFMIAFYA
+32 KMRRGGRNFMIAFYA

-55 PLEHSA
+55 PLEHTA

-68 LAHVAE
+68 LSQVAE

-84 FRVSGEFIFINA
+84 FRVSGEFIFLNA

-123 IHVGTDG
+123 IHVGTNG
-130 AARDWTLLLS
+130 TARDWTLLLS
-140 LMGGETQSGPADRFK
+140 LLGGETKTAPAERYK
-155 EIQSRL
+155 EILSRL

-169 QLDAPTETATD
+169 QLDAPTETASD
-180 REFNEEAKAAANR
+180 RELNEETKAAANR

-268 LGMTKLQLYELGL
+268 LGMTKIQLYELGL

-341 QEHHMKVDLTGY
+341 QEHHMKIDLTGY
-353 PKSIRPRQVSLLSKI
+353 PKAIRPRQVSLLSKI

-382 VYRTEVIAPSAVLE
+382 VYRTEVITPSAVLE

-438 AANPNPEALSR
+438 AASPNPEMLSR
-449 PIVKIISDA
+449 PIIKIISDA
-458 QGNTISPPMQ
+458 QGNTISPPLQ
-468 VDLAVPEAG
+468 IDLAVPETG

>member
-1 MTAEATKKAEARNA
+1 VSTLAEPVDR
-15 AKATKTVAGDG
+15 GDS
-26 DRASGA
+26 DRQSGGS
-32 NVRRGGRNFMIAFYA
+32 VRRGGRNFMVAFYA

-55 PLEHSA
+55 PLEHTA

-68 LAHVAE
+68 LSQIAE

-84 FRVSGEFIFINA
+84 FRVSGEFIFINS

-110 HILTLCKLAGIGA
+110 HILTLCKAAGIGA
-123 IHVGTDG
+123 IHVFTQGT
-130 AARDWTLLLS
+130 ARDWTVLLS
-140 LMGGETQSGPADRFK
+140 LLGAETKSAPKDRYK
-155 EIQSRL
+155 EIVSRL
-161 KDAKIETF
+161 RDTKIDTFELDEPAETV
-169 QLDAPTETATD
+169 TD

-235 TSLIGLTTIRD
+235 TSLIGLTAIRD

-268 LGMTKLQLYELGL
+268 LGMSKLQLYELGL

-293 PIDLLQKTGELTD
+293 PLDLLQKTGALTE

-341 QEHHMKVDLTGY
+341 HEHHMKVDLTGY
-353 PKSIRPRQVSLLSKI
+353 PRVIRPRQVSLLSKI

-382 VYRTEVIAPSAVLE
+382 VYKTEPLAPSAVLE

-418 GIYPVGTLVVLD
+418 GIYPVGTLVILD

-438 AANPNPEALSR
+438 ASNPNPEALSR
-449 PIVKIISDA
+449 PIVKIISDP
-458 QGNTISPPMQ
+458 QGNRVSPPLV

-491 RYGITPGDYLI
+491 RYGVTPGDYLL

>member
-1 MTAEATKKAEARNA
+1 M
-15 AKATKTVAGDG
+15 V
-26 DRASGA
+26 
-32 NVRRGGRNFMIAFYA
+32 AFYA

-61 VQKTLAE
+61 VQKTLVE
-68 LAHVAE
+68 LSQVAE

-84 FRVSGEFIFINA
+84 FRISGEFIFLNS

-110 HILTLCKLAGIGA
+110 HILTLCKVAGIGA
-123 IHVGTDG
+123 IHVGPQGT
-130 AARDWTLLLS
+130 AKDWTLLLS
-140 LMGGETQSGPADRFK
+140 LLGGETKSAPADRFR
-155 EIQSRL
+155 EIVSRL
-161 KDAKIETF
+161 QEAKIETF
-169 QLDAPTETATD
+169 LIDAPTETATD

-235 TSLIGLTTIRD
+235 TSLIGLTAIRD

-293 PIDLLQKTGELTD
+293 PLDLLQKTGELTD
-306 EEWKWMAAHPWLGV
+306 EEWRWMAAHPWLGV

-330 EELSYRAMTVC
+330 DELSYRAMTVC
-341 QEHHMKVDLTGY
+341 HEHHMKIDLTGY
-353 PKSIRPRQVSLLSKI
+353 PKCVRPRQPSVLSKI
-368 VSIADGYDAATSRR
+368 VTIADSYDAATSRR
-382 VYRTEVIAPSAVLE
+382 VYKTEPLAPSAVLE

-418 GIYPVGTLVVLD
+418 GIYPVGTLIVLD
-430 TFELAVVS
+430 TFELAIVS
-438 AANPNPEALSR
+438 AAR

-458 QGNTISPPMQ
+458 QGNTISPPLT

-477 GQYARTIIKTADPD
+477 GQYARSIIKTADPD
-491 RYGITPGDYLI
+491 RYGITVGDYLI

>member
-1 MTAEATKKAEARNA
+1 VTAPST
-15 AKATKTVAGDG
+15 TKTVRSDADKQ
-26 DRASGA
+26 AGA
-32 NVRRGGRNFMIAFYA
+32 NMRRGGRNFMIAFYA
-47 ALRAIKLY
+47 GLRAIKLY

-68 LAHVAE
+68 LAQVAE
-74 ELRAEEGELE
+74 DLRAEEGELE
-84 FRVSGEFIFINA
+84 FRISGEFIFLNE

-123 IHVGTDG
+123 IHVGNKGTS
-130 AARDWTLLLS
+130 RDWSLLLS
-140 LMGGETQSGPADRFK
+140 LLGAETKSSPADRHR
-155 EIQSRL
+155 EIITRL

-169 QLDAPTETATD
+169 QVDPPAETASD
-180 REFNEEAKAAANR
+180 KEFNEEAKAAANR

-235 TSLIGLTTIRD
+235 TSLIGLTAIRD

-293 PIDLLQKTGELTD
+293 PLDLLQKTGELTD

-341 QEHHMKVDLTGY
+341 QEHHMKIDLTGY
-353 PKSIRPRQVSLLSKI
+353 PKSIRARQVSLLSKI

-382 VYRTEVIAPSAVLE
+382 VYKTEALAPSAVLE
-396 EMRDNPRRGLDQVLV
+396 EMRDNPRRGLDQILV

-418 GIYPVGTLVVLD
+418 GIYPVGTVVVLD
-430 TFELAVVS
+430 TFELAIVS
-438 AANPNPEALSR
+438 AANPNPESLSR
-449 PIVKIISDA
+449 PIIKIISDA
-458 QGNTISPPMQ
+458 QGNRISPPLQ

-477 GQYARTIIKTADPD
+477 GQYARTIIKTADPE